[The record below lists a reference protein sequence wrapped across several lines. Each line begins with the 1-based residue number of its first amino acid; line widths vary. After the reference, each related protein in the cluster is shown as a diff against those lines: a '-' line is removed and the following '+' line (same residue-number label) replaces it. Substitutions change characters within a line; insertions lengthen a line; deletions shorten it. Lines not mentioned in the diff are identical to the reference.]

1 MQVVRLE
8 PASRFDWSSPAVTI
22 GNFDGVHRGH
32 QALVAAAVD
41 QARAAGGLAAAL
53 TFDPHPARV
62 LDAARAGPALTTLEQ
77 KAELMAALGLDALV
91 VVPFDAPRAAQPA
104 DAFVR
109 EVLAETLHAGAVVV
123 GSAFRFG
130 HRRTGDAELLR
141 RLGRTLGFTVRAV
154 PPVEHEGEPIS
165 STRIRRA
172 VEAGRVDEAAVLL
185 GRPFFVDGTVA
196 RGEGRGRTIG
206 IPTANLD
213 VVNEALPAL
222 GVYAGWCRLLD
233 AGDAPRWPAVVNVG
247 RRPTF
252 AGRHTTVEA
261 HLLDQAQELYGRRMR
276 LSFAARLREE
286 RAFPSVA
293 ALVEQVRQDIERARA
308 LVDDA
313 SDRKL

>member
-1 MQVVRLE
+1 MEVARLE
-8 PASRFDWSSPAVTI
+8 PAARFDWTAPAVTI

-32 QALVAAAVD
+32 QALVAAAIEE
-41 QARAAGGLAAAL
+41 ARRLSGTAAAL

-77 KAELMAALGLDALV
+77 KAELMAGLGLDALV
-91 VVPFDAPRAAQPA
+91 VVPFDAPRAAQSA

-109 EVLAETLHAGAVVV
+109 EVLAGALGARAVVV
-123 GSAFRFG
+123 GSGFRFG
-130 HRRTGDAELLR
+130 HGRAGDASLLLD
-141 RLGRTLGFTVRAV
+141 LGRTLGFTLRAL
-154 PPVEHEGEPIS
+154 PPVEHGGEPIS
-165 STRIRRA
+165 STRVRREI
-172 VEAGRVDEAAVLL
+172 EAGRVEEASVLL

-233 AGDAPRWPAVVNVG
+233 GAGTPSWPAVVNVG

-261 HLLDQAQELYGRRMR
+261 HLLDQDQDLYGRHMR
-276 LSFAARLREE
+276 LSFAARLRDE
-286 RAFPSVA
+286 RAFPGVE
-293 ALVEQVRQDIERARA
+293 ALVEQVRRDIARARP
-308 LVDDA
+308 LLDDP
-313 SDRKL
+313 SGRKL